1 MAERRIGTRGLV
13 ALATSIA
20 TIGLV
25 GALAYAPQPT
35 TQSVRSSSVALA
47 SPSVA
52 LASPSASVG
61 HASATPTGPS
71 PSASN
76 ATPTPTDMPIPVP
89 TIAFDSSVHDYQVRY
104 PDGWTVAGADRKSDP
119 DVITSAD
126 YRWTGTARRVAAGT
140 SLEEF
145 VGANAKMGCKG
156 AAWDVTEID
165 GRHALRRAG
174 CGRVDVDVMV
184 GRDVYSFSL
193 TGTGPYESVVL
204 FGRIGSTIQLPEPFA
219 SRMNDFTISIPPAW
233 DVRAASEP
241 DDPDRFYGPRHLNLD
256 VMTHR
261 NAGPLRVVGWAE
273 GHIHR
278 RSVTRQ
284 GVQYCVANS
293 GQTLVQD
300 LRFRQATI
308 DGHPAAIRSSCG
320 YIDAA
325 VLVGNR
331 VVQLTLISPHR
342 GPGGDDAA
350 FAMLKRR
357 VDLGTPDG
365 IGPVWSQTFRSKLHG
380 YTLRYP
386 ADWRVAPA
394 SDLAKNDVFRAG
406 NARSSLSVTVRPK
419 PRSQELDAFADDL
432 LPHHTKDNGCM
443 WGNYWIPGGMMSFKR
458 EVIAGHPAVVRNEC
472 DFVDAVVDLDDRAL
486 VLVLKSG
493 NRQPTVRRPLF
504 DLFASALM
512 VAGSPV

>member
-1 MAERRIGTRGLV
+1 MAERRVRTKGLV

-25 GALAYAPQPT
+25 GALAYAPPPNS
-35 TQSVRSSSVALA
+35 QSVP

-52 LASPSASVG
+52 LASPSGSVA
-61 HASATPTGPS
+61 HASP
-71 PSASN
+71 
-76 ATPTPTDMPIPVP
+76 TPTPTEPSRSPSNATAKPTDPPIPVP
-89 TIAFDSSVHDYQVRY
+89 TITFDSSVHDYQVSY
-104 PDGWTVAGADRKSDP
+104 PDGWTVAGADRRSDP

-145 VGANAKMGCKG
+145 VAANAHNRCTG

-193 TGTGPYESVVL
+193 AGRGPYEPVLL

-233 DVRAASEP
+233 DVRAAREP

-256 VMTHR
+256 VLTHR
-261 NAGPLRVVGWAE
+261 DMGRIRVVGWAE

-278 RSVTRQ
+278 RSIIRQ
-284 GVQYCVANS
+284 GVQYCLADS
-293 GQTLVQD
+293 GQVSVKD
-300 LRFRQATI
+300 LRFRSATI
-308 DGHPAAIRSSCG
+308 DGHPAAVRSSCG
-320 YIDAA
+320 YVDAA
-325 VLVGNR
+325 VNVGDR
-331 VVQLTLISPHR
+331 VVQLTLISPHK
-342 GPGGDDAA
+342 GAGGDDPA
-350 FAMLKRR
+350 FAMLKSRL
-357 VDLGTPDG
+357 DLGTPDG

-380 YTLRYP
+380 YALRYP
-386 ADWRVAPA
+386 VDWNVVPA
-394 SDLAKNDVFRAG
+394 SEARENDVFRAR
-406 NARSSLSVTVRPK
+406 NARSSLSITVRPK

-432 LPHHTKDNGCM
+432 LPHHTEGDGCSF
-443 WGNYWIPGGMMSFKR
+443 GNYWTPGAKTSFKQ

-472 DFVDAVVDLDDRAL
+472 DFVDAVVDLDDQAM
-486 VLVLKSG
+486 VLVLRSG
-493 NRQPTVRRPLF
+493 NRTPSTRRPLF
-504 DLFASALM
+504 DLFASALDLTGPP
-512 VAGSPV
+512 A